1 VETPAKTDVTELLLS
16 WSGGDSSAL
25 DRLVPLVHQE
35 LRRLARHYMAQE
47 RPGHTLQATAL
58 VNEAYL
64 RLVDVNRV
72 RWQNRAHFFA
82 VAAQMMRRI
91 LVEFARSRG
100 RQKRGGDPQQVMLE
114 SVPQMADEKSPDLV
128 ALDAALCEL
137 AKVDTRMSQVVE
149 LRFFGGL
156 TVEET
161 AEALSVSPETVMREW
176 KTAKVWL
183 LRQVTESATDR

>member
-1 VETPAKTDVTELLLS
+1 MEIPAKTDVTELLLS
-16 WSGGDSSAL
+16 WSNGDSSAL

-91 LVEFARSRG
+91 LVEFARSRA
-100 RQKRGGDPQQVMLE
+100 RLKRGGDPQQVMLE
-114 SVPQMADEKSPDLV
+114 SVPQIVDEKSPDLV
-128 ALDAALCEL
+128 ALDAALSEL
-137 AKVDTRMSQVVE
+137 AKVDARMSQVVE